1 MSNTL
6 DIFSQACE
14 QNNGYLLASTLDPS
28 KKALFN
34 SFVRASTST
43 SITTDVR
50 YATTYNNSLGLSKSE
65 SSAWLD
71 LYVALWKAGY
81 AILAADYRDQN
92 GGVNSS
98 DGQWLKVYD
107 AWKDVNS
114 ALIAGYQKAG
124 FAAWT
129 TPALYMTAKW
139 LRLYAIR
146 ADEQARYTKDEGN
159 AGFSQGLNDD
169 LTDDTSGQE
178 KLEDAARQ
186 INRVFSLCISDR
198 SPMDDSRKWGLYYIT
213 NLLFKTYFKVTHRAF
228 RCCGISR

>member
-1 MSNTL
+1 MPNTL
-6 DIFSQACE
+6 ASFSHACE
-14 QNNGYLLASTLDPS
+14 QKDGYLLASTLDPS
-28 KKALFN
+28 NETLFN
-34 SFVRASTST
+34 PFVRASTST

-50 YATTYNNSLGLSKSE
+50 YATTYNNSLGFSKSE
-65 SSAWLD
+65 SNAWLD

-81 AILAADYRDQN
+81 AVLAAHYRDEN
-92 GGVNSS
+92 GGPHSS
-98 DGQWLKVYD
+98 EGQWLKVYD
-107 AWKDVNS
+107 AWKDVNN
-114 ALIAGYQKAG
+114 ALISGYQKAG

-139 LRLYAIR
+139 LRLYAIL
-146 ADEQARYTKDEGN
+146 ADQQARYTRDDGGI
-159 AGFSQGLNDD
+159 GFSQGLNDD

-213 NLLFKTYFKVTHRAF
+213 NLLFKTYFKVTDKVILMWWEP
-228 RCCGISR
+228 C